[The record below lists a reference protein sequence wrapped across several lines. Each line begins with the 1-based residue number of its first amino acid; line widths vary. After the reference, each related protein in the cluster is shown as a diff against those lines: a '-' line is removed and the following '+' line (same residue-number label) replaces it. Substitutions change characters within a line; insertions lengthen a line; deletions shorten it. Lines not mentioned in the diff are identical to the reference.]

1 MHEMNKYHTHLPNKN
16 ALNKNTLINV
26 FFVKQNYAI
35 LYYW

>member
-1 MHEMNKYHTHLPNKN
+1 MKQTNTTHIYQTEI